1 MKKFYVEGKKE
12 ILADSDITQ
21 NSKNFFLNKK
31 RKNKNLYFEYL
42 QNINNKYK
50 NNSKININNKIN
62 NTNKDKFNDE
72 KYIQANNLLQNY
84 NRYKDKSLSTYE
96 IFNFDEEI
104 DFNKKNKLQ
113 NIIIKE
119 EKNFIKYKKVNE
131 ALFNH

>member
-62 NTNKDKFNDE
+62 NINKDKFNDE

-104 DFNKKNKLQ
+104 DFNKKNKLE
-113 NIIIKE
+113 NIFIKK
-119 EKNFIKYKKVNE
+119 EKDFIKYKKLDE
-131 ALFNH
+131 MLFNH

>member
-1 MKKFYVEGKKE
+1 MEKFYVVGKKE
-12 ILADSDITQ
+12 LLADSKITQ
-21 NSKNFFLNKK
+21 KSKNCFLNKK

-62 NTNKDKFNDE
+62 NFNKDKFNDE

-104 DFNKKNKLQ
+104 DFNKKNKLS
-113 NIIIKE
+113 
-119 EKNFIKYKKVNE
+119 
-131 ALFNH
+131 FNCN